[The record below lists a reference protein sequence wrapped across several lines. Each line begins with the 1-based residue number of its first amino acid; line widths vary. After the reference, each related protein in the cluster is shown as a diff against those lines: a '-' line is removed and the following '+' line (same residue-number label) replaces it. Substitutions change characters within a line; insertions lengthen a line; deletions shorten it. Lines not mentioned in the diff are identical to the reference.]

1 MKKNKTQTGM
11 KKAVVRIIGNDSDG
25 YFAKFGKRM
34 LKPSRG
40 IAAKEGT
47 WVDKD
52 STRRNVRKQLVKL
65 PLGLKVGDWKYKYE
79 YVGA

>member
-11 KKAVVRIIGNDSDG
+11 KKAVVRIIGNDFDG
-25 YFAKFGKRM
+25 YFAKFGKRV

-52 STRRNVRKQLVKL
+52 SARRNIRKTMTKL
-65 PLGLKVGDWKYKYE
+65 GQPVGSFGYRYE
-79 YVGA
+79 ITNA